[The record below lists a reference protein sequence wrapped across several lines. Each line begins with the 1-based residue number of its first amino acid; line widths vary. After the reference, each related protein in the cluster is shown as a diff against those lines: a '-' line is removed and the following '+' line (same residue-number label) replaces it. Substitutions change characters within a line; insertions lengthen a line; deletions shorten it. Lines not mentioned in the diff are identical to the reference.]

1 MEADIKTQLIAITKE
16 MSRLINKIF
25 YLSKLTINLFGFLAS
40 KVKNLDPSLFTHQ
53 AKGQVVKA
61 KHKTINFYKR
71 PISDISHLSI
81 MIVIVL

>member
-1 MEADIKTQLIAITKE
+1 MIKSIFRKIRSLVKTVG
-16 MSRLINKIF
+16 RLI
-25 YLSKLTINLFGFLAS
+25 YLLPKFFWKLVVKLFRTLRQA
-40 KVKNLDPSLFTHQ
+40 DPSLFTHQ